1 MFGSCSS
8 FNDSDEEEE
17 DSLPTSSPRPT
28 RSHCNKN
35 VGNQHYSSRSPRCI
49 FQRSVFLSLQSND
62 DELMSRLSTL
72 PMLDSMSSAAHKIG
86 TKQEVSAS
94 SSIPPS
100 PLQVRRRILPI
111 PPPNPQLVT
120 TTTIPTTEDFKILQ
134 SSSSKRPSGSCL
146 RRSRYSFPSEL
157 SEVAA
162 RNVDYALSDSKSVSF
177 YSQVSVL
184 EFENDE
190 EDTDTKDSSESW
202 FKNFSRGFG
211 IES

>member
-8 FNDSDEEEE
+8 FNDSDEEE

-28 RSHCNKN
+28 RDHCNKN

-49 FQRSVFLSLQSND
+49 FQRSPFLITND
-62 DELMSRLSTL
+62 NELMSRLSTL
-72 PMLDSMSSAAHKIG
+72 PMLDSVSSAHKIG
-86 TKQEVSAS
+86 MKQQVSAS

-100 PLQVRRRILPI
+100 PPQVRRRIM
-111 PPPNPQLVT
+111 PPVPPSKPQLVT
-120 TTTIPTTEDFKILQ
+120 TTTIPTTAKDIKMPQ
-134 SSSSKRPSGSCL
+134 SNSSKRRPSGSCL

-157 SEVAA
+157 SEIAA

-211 IES
+211 I

>member
-8 FNDSDEEEE
+8 FNDSDEED
-17 DSLPTSSPRPT
+17 DSLPTSSPRST

-35 VGNQHYSSRSPRCI
+35 VSNQHYSSRSPRCI
-49 FQRSVFLSLQSND
+49 FQCSPFLSLQSND

-72 PMLDSMSSAAHKIG
+72 PMLDSISSTHKIG
-86 TKQEVSAS
+86 MKQDVSTISSTK
-94 SSIPPS
+94 IPPS
-100 PLQVRRRILPI
+100 PPMRRRILPI
-111 PPPNPQLVT
+111 PPSNPQLVT
-120 TTTIPTTEDFKILQ
+120 TTTIPPTTEDIIIPH
-134 SSSSKRPSGSCL
+134 SSNRKRPSGSCL

-157 SEVAA
+157 SEIAA
-162 RNVDYALSDSKSVSF
+162 RNVDYVLSDSKSVSF

-190 EDTDTKDSSESW
+190 DDTDMKDCSSNESW

-211 IES
+211 I